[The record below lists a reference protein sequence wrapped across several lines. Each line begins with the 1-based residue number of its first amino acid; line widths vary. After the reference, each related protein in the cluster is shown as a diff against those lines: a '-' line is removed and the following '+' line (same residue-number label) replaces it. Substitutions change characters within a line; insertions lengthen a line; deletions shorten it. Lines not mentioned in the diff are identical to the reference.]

1 MSKRQVIMLFGV
13 WIMFFLFLGF
23 PSAWDRILAVV
34 TGLIIMIIA
43 YRIPPQVKCCSD
55 DCRCEEE
62 KDVPFIEHKTE
73 SGISTA
79 ETINNNQL

>member
-1 MSKRQVIMLFGV
+1 MSKRQFIMLFGV
-13 WIMFFLFLGF
+13 WTALFLFLGF

-34 TGLIIMIIA
+34 TGLLIIIIA

-55 DCRCEEE
+55 DCECEEK

-73 SGISTA
+73 SGMYTS